1 MGTQCIK
8 PYVKTNKNA
17 AAEAVC
23 EAVVRPNMRFVQI
36 KNIEQQAVLPLHR
49 VLQGSVCWRRLQI
62 DPVCRF
68 HVTQRDDL
76 EPVGGQGIAATKGG
90 AVKSRRLGHICV
102 GANTTAVKEAP

>member
-1 MGTQCIK
+1 
-8 PYVKTNKNA
+8 
-17 AAEAVC
+17 
-23 EAVVRPNMRFVQI
+23 
-36 KNIEQQAVLPLHR
+36 
-49 VLQGSVCWRRLQI
+49 VCWRRLQI

-76 EPVGGQGIAATKGG
+76 EPVGGLGIAATKGG